1 MAGVHEDPAMN
12 RLIAA
17 CLLLILSCAGA
28 SAASCV
34 ITEFQLFAPGG
45 VQVAKMPPLAT
56 PLNLTVTGASAQTG
70 AFGSDTKMIRAWC
83 DTQSAIEIGTN
94 PTASVTVSTPLSAG
108 LAEYFNIEPVTGLK
122 AAFILRP

>member
-1 MAGVHEDPAMN
+1 MN
-12 RLIAA
+12 RILAA
-17 CLLLILSCAGA
+17 CLLLIISCAGA
-28 SAASCV
+28 EAASCV
-34 ITEFQLFAPGG
+34 VTEFQLFAPGG

-56 PLNLTVTGASAQTG
+56 PQNVTVTGASAPSA

-94 PTASVTVSTPLSAG
+94 PTASATVSTPLSAG
-108 LAEYFNIEPVTGLK
+108 LAEYFNVEPVSGLK